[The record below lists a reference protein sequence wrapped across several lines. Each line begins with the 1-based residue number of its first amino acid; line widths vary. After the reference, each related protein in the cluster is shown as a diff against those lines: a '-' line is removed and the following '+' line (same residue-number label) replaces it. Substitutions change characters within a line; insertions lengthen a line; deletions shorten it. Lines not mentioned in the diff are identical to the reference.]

1 MKKILA
7 VLLALAMIC
16 ALGVTAFADDA
27 VAPKDG
33 GSKVTFTTGGEAGT
47 YYGFG
52 SVLAQK
58 VSDVTSTNVTAI
70 TSGGS
75 AANIDAIDIGDA
87 QLGFSQSDV
96 LAYAYAGTRSF
107 EEIGAITNF
116 SIVAPLYM
124 EQVQIVTLNPDIK
137 TVADLKGKAVSIGAA
152 GSGVYFNA
160 IDVLGAYDLT
170 EDDIKPTYQSFG
182 DSAEALQDGQI
193 DAAFVV
199 AGAPTTAITSLAA
212 SKSVYLVSLD
222 DEHIDALIEASPF
235 YSKAVIP
242 ADTYGMPEDAT
253 TVAVSAVVIASNDV
267 ADVDVYNFLC
277 GVYENLD
284 DLAKVHDKANEL
296 SLEFASSFVGVP
308 YHAGAVQYFAD
319 KGIEVPAE

>member
-1 MKKILA
+1 MKKLLA
-7 VLLALAMIC
+7 VLLAVAMIC

-107 EEIGAITNF
+107 EEIGAVTNF

-182 DSAEALQDGQI
+182 DSAEALQYGQI

>member
-33 GSKVTFTTGGEAGT
+33 GSKLTFTTGGEAGT

-253 TVAVSAVVIASNDV
+253 TVAVSAVVITSNDV

>member
-1 MKKILA
+1 MKKLLA
-7 VLLALAMIC
+7 VLLAVAMIC

-96 LAYAYAGTRSF
+96 LAYAYAGERTF

>member
-1 MKKILA
+1 MKKLLA
-7 VLLALAMIC
+7 VLLAVAMIC
-16 ALGVTAFADDA
+16 ALGATAFAEDA

-96 LAYAYAGTRSF
+96 LAYAYAGERTF
-107 EEIGAITNF
+107 EEIGAIDNF

-160 IDVLGAYDLT
+160 IDVLGAYGLT

>member
-33 GSKVTFTTGGEAGT
+33 GSKLTFTTGGEAGT

-75 AANIDAIDIGDA
+75 AANIDAIDVGDA
-87 QLGFSQSDV
+87 QIGFSQSDV

>member
-33 GSKVTFTTGGEAGT
+33 GSKLTFTTGGEAGT
-47 YYGFG
+47 YSGFG

-75 AANIDAIDIGDA
+75 AANIDAIDVGDA
-87 QLGFSQSDV
+87 QIGFSQSDV

-107 EEIGAITNF
+107 EEIGAVTNF

-235 YSKAVIP
+235 YC
-242 ADTYGMPEDAT
+242 
-253 TVAVSAVVIASNDV
+253 
-267 ADVDVYNFLC
+267 L
-277 GVYENLD
+277 
-284 DLAKVHDKANEL
+284 
-296 SLEFASSFVGVP
+296 
-308 YHAGAVQYFAD
+308 Q
-319 KGIEVPAE
+319 

>member
-33 GSKVTFTTGGEAGT
+33 GSKLTFTTGGEAGT

-96 LAYAYAGTRSF
+96 LAYAYAGERTF

-160 IDVLGAYDLT
+160 IDDLGAYDLT

-308 YHAGAVQYFAD
+308 YHACAVQYFAD